1 MKTAI
6 IVNHSYNGFIKMAE
20 TLKKDLSLLGCD
32 TDIITNKNAILKDDT
47 ELDFDKCVFFDKDV
61 PLGLRLEM
69 SGIRL
74 YNNIGSIELCDDKR
88 RTYELLRKDFPTPL
102 SYPAPL
108 SFSYTEC
115 ADFFDEIETR
125 LGFPLIAKFAYGS
138 LGNEVFL
145 LHSRNEAESF
155 YMKNYTVPH
164 LYQKFINESAGKDL
178 RVYVV
183 AGKARAAVLRENKHD
198 FRANIALNGTAV
210 PFELT
215 ENISSLC
222 ENAASALGLDF
233 CGVDI
238 LFSDNGYLICEVNSN
253 AMFTKISAVTGI
265 NLSYILAEH
274 IVNDKILHQNDLF

>member
-32 TDIITNKNAILKDDT
+32 TDIITNKNAILKDDKD
-47 ELDFDKCVFFDKDV
+47 LDFDKCVFFDKDV

-145 LHSRNEAESF
+145 LHSRNEAGIILYE
-155 YMKNYTVPH
+155 NYTVPH

-198 FRANIALNGTAV
+198 FRANICPESGTAV

-222 ENAASALGLDF
+222 ENASFGVGLDF

-238 LFSDNGYLICEVNSN
+238 LFSDNGLSDMRSKLKCHVHEN
-253 AMFTKISAVTGI
+253 ISRNGNKSLVYTG
-265 NLSYILAEH
+265 
-274 IVNDKILHQNDLF
+274 